1 VIGDVGF
8 LLLEPSLQV
17 RMSLEGVAQLAE
29 ESVVGDQS
37 GSETFFVQHRQDALI
52 VLHQKKSVSK
62 KL

>member
-1 VIGDVGF
+1 MIGHVGL

-29 ESVVGDQS
+29 ERVVGDQS
-37 GSETFFVQHRQDALI
+37 GPETFFVQHRQDALI
-52 VLHQKKSVSK
+52 VLRHKKSVSK